1 MGVPPRP
8 SRGAEEAEMRVWKL
22 FATPVAAFALFAGT
36 AAVAGDLAT
45 LDSFCAVNSNPCMTM
60 LCVVPSPTAV
70 GRVCNV
76 SANGLPVAS
85 IVLAPGNNF
94 VGAPS
99 FGPATN
105 YVASGPGIQAKSILE
120 EGLGLN

>member
-8 SRGAEEAEMRVWKL
+8 SRAAEEAEMRVWKL

-36 AAVAGDLAT
+36 AAIAGDLAT
-45 LDSFCAVNSNPCMTM
+45 LDSFYAAKSDPCMTM
-60 LCVVPSPTAV
+60 LCVVPSPAAV

-85 IVLAPGNNF
+85 IVLAPGNNY

-105 YVASGPGIQAKSILE
+105 YVASGPGIEAKWYNPGS
-120 EGLGLN
+120 N

>member
-1 MGVPPRP
+1 
-8 SRGAEEAEMRVWKL
+8 MRVWKL

-36 AAVAGDLAT
+36 AAIAGDLAT
-45 LDSFCAVNSNPCMTM
+45 LDSFGAVNSTPCMTM
-60 LCVVPSPTAV
+60 LCIVPSPAAV

-85 IVLAPGNNF
+85 IVLAPGSNY

-105 YVASGPGIQAKSILE
+105 YVASGPGI
-120 EGLGLN
+120 EGKWYNPGSN